1 MERRKLA
8 KKKAKYNKESGPNDK
23 KNKLNKNKKRKPKY
37 NSYDL
42 QRLFSIKNHQDEIE
56 EPKNLGL
63 KQLFSDNN
71 IKKPLSFNFQ
81 TYLNKKSL
89 EHQKK
94 ENNEILQ
101 KLAINELKRINSIE
115 NNEIL
120 RNLARKKVY
129 RITTQEINETL
140 NKLLLKKVQELRK
153 QENKKRQQE
162 LNKLKPKGKKSY
174 DLQHLFSIKNPNLI
188 SIKTQRNILKEDK
201 RKTFGF

>member
-8 KKKAKYNKESGPNDK
+8 NKKAKYNKEAGPNDK
-23 KNKLNKNKKRKPKY
+23 KNKLNSKNKKPKPKY

-101 KLAINELKRINSIE
+101 KLAIKELKRINSKE

-120 RNLARKKVY
+120 RNLARKEVY
-129 RITTQEINETL
+129 RIKTQEINETL

-153 QENKKRQQE
+153 QENKKQQQE
-162 LNKLKPKGKKSY
+162 LYKLKPKK
-174 DLQHLFSIKNPNLI
+174 
-188 SIKTQRNILKEDK
+188 RNHINCNIYSQ
-201 RKTFGF
+201 